1 MGDFHLLGSWQL
13 GVGGVSPWPLGAI
26 DPPLVAVVEGGVVW
40 FPLFAADSRE
50 RVSHWLLGRR
60 HDNRIPSGRLLS
72 FPYTCYK
79 EWTPPPLIQ
88 DKARWRVRCHDD
100 PVPLGG

>member
-1 MGDFHLLGSWQL
+1 MGDFHLLGSYQL

-26 DPPLVAVVEGGVVW
+26 YPPLVAVVEGGVVW

-79 EWTPPPLIQ
+79 EWTPHLIQ